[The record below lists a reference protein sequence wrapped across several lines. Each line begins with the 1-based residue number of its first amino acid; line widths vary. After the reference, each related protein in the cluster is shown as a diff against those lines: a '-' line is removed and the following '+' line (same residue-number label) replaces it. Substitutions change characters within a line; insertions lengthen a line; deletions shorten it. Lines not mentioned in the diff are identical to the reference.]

1 MQRYLL
7 EITYDGANYF
17 GWQIQP
23 NQRTIQGEIIK
34 KISTLLNQK
43 INLIGCGRTDAGVH
57 AIKYFAHFDSDIEI
71 DFEKFLFRINNFLN
85 NDISINRIYK
95 VHKNFHV
102 RFSANLRTYEYYIS
116 CKKDPFLHKISFPF
130 FKDLDLK
137 LLNTGSNFF
146 IGKKDFSSF
155 CKSSSD
161 VNNKICIVTEAFWIK
176 KNNMF
181 IFRITANRFLH
192 NMVRSITGTIIDF
205 ALKKISSHE
214 LQKIFNSKKR
224 KNSGLSV
231 PAKGLYLINVE
242 YPKNSFSEK
251 NI

>member
-7 EITYDGANYF
+7 EITYDGTNYF

-23 NQRTIQGEIIK
+23 KHRTIQGEIIK
-34 KISTLLNQK
+34 KISTLYNQE
-43 INLIGCGRTDAGVH
+43 INLIGCGRTDTGVH
-57 AIKYFAHFDSDIEI
+57 AIKYFAHFDIDIEI
-71 DFEKFLFRINNFLN
+71 DIEKFLFKINNFLN
-85 NDISINRIYK
+85 NDIVINHVYK
-95 VHKNFHV
+95 VNKDFHA
-102 RFSANLRTYEYYIS
+102 RFSAKSRTYEYYIS
-116 CKKDPFLHKISFPF
+116 FKKDPFLHKISFQF
-130 FKDLDLK
+130 FKALDLK
-137 LLNTGSNFF
+137 LLNIGSNFF
-146 IGKKDFSSF
+146 IGEKEFSSF

-161 VNNKICIVTEAFWIK
+161 VNNKICNVTEAFWIK

-205 ALKKISSHE
+205 ALKKISSRE
-214 LQKIFNSKKR
+214 LQEIFNLKKR

-231 PAKGLYLINVE
+231 PAKGLYLIDVE